1 MNRAQTQPRRATLED
16 VNSIAQLVNTAFEG
30 YIPLIGRKPLPMT
43 ADHNDLIQ
51 NHDAWVLEEES
62 EIIAVLELVL
72 KQDSLYI
79 DTVAVKPSH
88 QSRGLGKQLLKFS
101 ETRARELGRNAT
113 TLFTNERYTA
123 LLEMYARHGYVETHR
138 VHVQGTD
145 AVHLRKPLKEHAD
158 D

>member
-1 MNRAQTQPRRATLED
+1 MISLQPRRANRED
-16 VNSIAQLVNTAFEG
+16 TPAIRSLVNAAFEG

-43 ADHNDLIQ
+43 SDHENLII
-51 NHDAWVLEEES
+51 NHEVWVLEEKS
-62 EIIAVLELVL
+62 EIVAVLELVL
-72 KQDSLYI
+72 KDDSLYI

-88 QSRGLGKQLLKFS
+88 QSRGIGRQLLNFA
-101 ETRARELGRNAT
+101 ETRAGELGRKAT

-145 AVHLRKPLKEHAD
+145 AVHLRKTLELVFL
-158 D
+158 

>member
-1 MNRAQTQPRRATLED
+1 MNRSRTQPRRATLED
-16 VNSIAQLVNTAFEG
+16 ADVIRSLVNAAFED

-51 NHDAWVLEEES
+51 NHDAWVLEENN
-62 EIIAVLELVL
+62 EIIGVLELVI
-72 KQDSLYI
+72 KIDSLYI

-101 ETRARELGRNAT
+101 ETRARELGMNAT

-123 LLEMYARHGYVETHR
+123 LLEMYARRGYVETHR

-145 AVHLRKPLKEHAD
+145 AVHLRKTLELVFL
-158 D
+158 

>member
-1 MNRAQTQPRRATLED
+1 MAVEGLRRATLED
-16 VNSIAQLVNTAFEG
+16 APAVSALVNATFEK

-43 ADHNDLIQ
+43 ADHEDLIV

-72 KQDSLYI
+72 KDDSLYI
-79 DTVAVKPSH
+79 DTVAVSNSH
-88 QSRGLGKQLLKFS
+88 QSRGIGKQLLNFA

-123 LLEMYARHGYVETHR
+123 LLEMYSRHGYVETHR
-138 VHVQGTD
+138 VPVQGTD
-145 AVHLRKPLKEHAD
+145 AVHMRKILEVHA
-158 D
+158 